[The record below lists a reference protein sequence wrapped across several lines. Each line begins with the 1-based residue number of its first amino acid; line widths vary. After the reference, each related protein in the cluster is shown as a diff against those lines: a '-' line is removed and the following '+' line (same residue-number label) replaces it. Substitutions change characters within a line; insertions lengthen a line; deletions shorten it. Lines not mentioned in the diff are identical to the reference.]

1 MKITG
6 LNGQAVAQPLF
17 SSSATQYHEL
27 GFGAGFGARIF
38 RYVKCGATTLV
49 VGNALQSAV
58 EDTDHDAIACR
69 VTALGARSIL
79 ITAGASGGAL
89 DENEYAEGFA
99 VIDTTPGLGYTYSI
113 KSHAAVVAT
122 GAGEL
127 FLVDGETVQ
136 VALTTGSNL
145 TLIQNPHKHVIQH
158 PASTATNSC
167 IGGAIFP
174 IVGGATGTGEFGWIQ
189 TQGPGA
195 ALISGTPAAGQPV
208 TSIGSVAGALV
219 VHSAELN
226 IVATMDVTGR
236 DGKICPVTWLLD

>member
-6 LNGQAVAQPLF
+6 INGQAVAQPLF

-27 GFGAGFGARIF
+27 GFGACFGGRIF
-38 RYVKCGATTLV
+38 RYAKAGATTLV
-49 VGNALQSAV
+49 AGNALQSAV

-69 VTALGARSIL
+69 VTAVGARSLL
-79 ITAGASGGAL
+79 ITTGSGSGAL

-113 KSHAAVVAT
+113 KNHAAVAAST
-122 GAGEL
+122 AGEL

-145 TLIQNPHKHVIQH
+145 TLVQNSFKNVIAH
-158 PASTATNSC
+158 PPTTATNSC

-189 TQGPGA
+189 TQGQGA

-208 TSIGSVAGALV
+208 TSIGSVTGALV

-226 IVATMDVTGR
+226 MVATMDVTGR